1 MDNLKK
7 RTVTKFRIDPN
18 IVDARVFEEG
28 DEEEHPE
35 EEDEDEDSLI
45 CCFCSKTMGKVLAYK
60 ECYSCGGEYHVACAW
75 EAVGFKNCYGEGCEA
90 KLSSMADLKGKV
102 RRNGKVDYSSHSTS
116 SSSSLS
122 SGSSSE
128 ALAAG
133 APEEDRETDLV
144 FDMDP

>member
-18 IVDARVFEEG
+18 IIDARVFEEG

-35 EEDEDEDSLI
+35 DEDEDEDSLI
-45 CCFCSKTMGKVLAYK
+45 CCLCVKPLGKGFAYK
-60 ECYSCGGEYHVACAW
+60 ECYSCGGEYHMACAW
-75 EAVGFKNCYGEGCEA
+75 EAIRFKNCYGEGCEV

-102 RRNGKVDYSSHSTS
+102 RRNGEVDYSSHSTS
-116 SSSSLS
+116 SSSS